1 MKCLTL
7 TMAQVNGLIFK
18 NMKYKK
24 EIIRAME
31 WLGKKTN
38 TVFTG
43 QAIGTSGHAI
53 STTMEKV
60 PQDKR
65 VELPVF
71 EETQLGMA
79 TGMALTG
86 WVPITCYPRFD
97 FFILS
102 LNQLVNHLD
111 KIQDMSKGDM
121 KPKVIIRVAVGS
133 KVPFSAG
140 PQHTQNH
147 TEAMRKMLTEIEVV
161 ELIEPEEIFPAFQKA
176 YNSKKSTLII
186 EHSEYYGSK

>member
-1 MKCLTL
+1 M
-7 TMAQVNGLIFK
+7 NYK
-18 NMKYKK
+18 N
-24 EIIRAME
+24 ELVRAME
-31 WLGKKTN
+31 WLATKSD

-43 QAIGTSGHAI
+43 QAIGMSGHAI
-53 STTMEKV
+53 SNTMVNV

-71 EETQLGMA
+71 EETQMGIA
-79 TGMALTG
+79 TGMAMTG

-111 KIQDMSKGDM
+111 KMKDMSKGEM
-121 KPKVIIRVAVGS
+121 NPRVIIRVAVGS
-133 KVPFSAG
+133 KLPFSAG

-147 TEAMRKMLTEIEVV
+147 TEAMRKMLTEVEVI
-161 ELIEPEEIFPAFQKA
+161 ELIEPEEIFPAFERA
-176 YNSKKSTLII
+176 YNSDKSFLII
-186 EHSEYYGSK
+186 EHAEYYGTK

>member
-1 MKCLTL
+1 
-7 TMAQVNGLIFK
+7 
-18 NMKYKK
+18 MKYKE
-24 EIIRAME
+24 EIDRAME
-31 WLGKKTN
+31 WLSSKTN
-38 TVFTG
+38 TVFMG
-43 QAIGTSGHAI
+43 QAIGFSGHAI
-53 STTMEKV
+53 SNTMKNV

-71 EETQLGMA
+71 EELQLGIA
-79 TGMALTG
+79 TGMALEG

-111 KIQDMSKGDM
+111 KMQDMSKGDM

-133 KVPFSAG
+133 KLPFSAG

-147 TEAMRKMLTEIEVV
+147 TEAVKKMLTEVDVV
-161 ELIEPEEIFPAFQKA
+161 ELIEPTDIFESFKNA
-176 YNSKKSTLII
+176 YEREDGKSTLII
-186 EHSEYYGSK
+186 EYSEYYGTK

>member
-1 MKCLTL
+1 
-7 TMAQVNGLIFK
+7 
-18 NMKYKK
+18 MKYKEQLIK
-24 EIIRAME
+24 SME
-31 WLGKKTN
+31 WLAEKPD

-43 QAIGTSGHAI
+43 QAIGMSGHAI
-53 STTMEKV
+53 SGTVAKI

-79 TGMALTG
+79 TGMALEG
-86 WVPITCYPRFD
+86 WVPITAYPRFD

-121 KPKVIIRVAVGS
+121 KPKVIIRVAIGS

-147 TEAMRKMLTEIEVV
+147 TEALRKMLTEIEVV
-161 ELIEPEEIFPAFQKA
+161 ELLEPEDILPAFEKA
-176 YNSKKSTLII
+176 YNGDKSTLIV
-186 EHSEYYGSK
+186 EHSEFYNSK

>member
-1 MKCLTL
+1 
-7 TMAQVNGLIFK
+7 
-18 NMKYKK
+18 MKYRD
-24 EIIRAME
+24 ELVRAME
-31 WLGKKTN
+31 WLSTKPD

-43 QAIGTSGHAI
+43 QAIGMSGHAI
-53 STTMEKV
+53 SGTMEKV

-86 WVPITCYPRFD
+86 WTPITCYPRFD

-111 KIQDMSKGDM
+111 KMQDMSKGDM

-161 ELIEPEEIFPAFQKA
+161 ELMEPEEIFPAFEKA
-176 YNSKKSTLII
+176 YNSNKSTLII
-186 EHSEYYGSK
+186 EHSEFYGSK

>member
-1 MKCLTL
+1 
-7 TMAQVNGLIFK
+7 
-18 NMKYKK
+18 MKYKEQLVK
-24 EIIRAME
+24 SME
-31 WLGKKTN
+31 WLAEKPDTL
-38 TVFTG
+38 FTG
-43 QAIGTSGHAI
+43 QAMGMSGHAI
-53 STTMEKV
+53 SGTV
-60 PQDKR
+60 ANVSQDKR

-79 TGMALTG
+79 TGMALEG
-86 WVPITCYPRFD
+86 WVPITAYPRFD

-147 TEAMRKMLTEIEVV
+147 TEALRKMLTEIEVV
-161 ELIEPEEIFPAFQKA
+161 ELIEPEDILPAFKKA
-176 YNSKKSTLII
+176 YNGNKSTLIV
-186 EHSEYYGSK
+186 EHSEFYNSK

>member
-1 MKCLTL
+1 
-7 TMAQVNGLIFK
+7 
-18 NMKYKK
+18 MKYKS
-24 EIIRAME
+24 ELDRAME
-31 WLGKKTN
+31 WLSTKSD
-38 TVFTG
+38 TVFMG
-43 QAIGTSGHAI
+43 QAIGFSGHAI
-53 STTMEKV
+53 SNTMAKV

-65 VELPVF
+65 IELPVF
-71 EETQLGMA
+71 EELQIGIA
-79 TGMALTG
+79 TGMALEG

-97 FFILS
+97 FFILG

-111 KIQDMSKGDM
+111 KMQDMSKGAM

-161 ELIEPEEIFPAFQKA
+161 ELIEPDQIFDVFKTA
-176 YNSKKSTLII
+176 YESEKSTLII

>member
-1 MKCLTL
+1 
-7 TMAQVNGLIFK
+7 MAQVNGLIFK
-18 NMKYKK
+18 NMKYKE

-31 WLGKKTN
+31 WLGKKPN

>member
-1 MKCLTL
+1 
-7 TMAQVNGLIFK
+7 
-18 NMKYKK
+18 MKYRD
-24 EIIRAME
+24 ELVRAME
-31 WLGKKTN
+31 WLSTKPD

-43 QAIGTSGHAI
+43 QAVGMSGHAI
-53 STTMEKV
+53 SGTMEKV

-65 VELPVF
+65 MELPVF

-79 TGMALTG
+79 TGMALAG
-86 WVPITCYPRFD
+86 WTPITAYPRFD

-147 TEAMRKMLTEIEVV
+147 TEAMRKMLTEVEVV
-161 ELIEPEEIFPAFQKA
+161 ELMEPEDIFPAFEKA
-176 YNSKKSTLII
+176 YNNDKSTLII
-186 EHSEYYGSK
+186 EHSEFYGSK